1 MFPNLWHPPK
11 PVART
16 VTTTG
21 RRVSF
26 PDILVIRVR
35 DGTIVHVR
43 DYRDGLG
50 VAHAMDRLTVVVM
63 RPERPNLSLCLGPF
77 VCRGGVQAAAR
88 VAVPSAT
95 SVTNLTDSQAT

>member
-1 MFPNLWHPPK
+1 MRLLTVVFPNQWHPPK

-21 RRVSF
+21 RHFSF

-43 DYRDGLG
+43 AYRDGLG
-50 VAHAMDRLTVVVM
+50 VAHAMDRLTVVVAG
-63 RPERPNLSLCLGPF
+63 LS
-77 VCRGGVQAAAR
+77 GG
-88 VAVPSAT
+88 T
-95 SVTNLTDSQAT
+95 